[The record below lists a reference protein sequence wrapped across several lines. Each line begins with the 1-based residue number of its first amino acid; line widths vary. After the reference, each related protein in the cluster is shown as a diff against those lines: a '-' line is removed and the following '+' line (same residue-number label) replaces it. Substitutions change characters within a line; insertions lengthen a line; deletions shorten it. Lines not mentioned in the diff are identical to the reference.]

1 MTKIAIPT
9 FRKHRKE
16 PVVSSA
22 TTYEH
27 VKFVCQFSTCGVVF
41 NTVSQLKT
49 HLFHHHKTAKKDC
62 VYSGCSYTASNRFTL
77 KVLKFIH
84 SGAGYVF

>member
-1 MTKIAIPT
+1 MTIIAIPT

-77 KVLKFIH
+77 KVIKYIH